1 MAENKELI
9 AMLNEER
16 PRYEALLKLNC
27 APGVDVETIV
37 LQEFEYL
44 NMLALN
50 NPEIAKCDHRTIAY
64 GISNVMK
71 QNLSFDPNAGLVYVK
86 VRSFKTVE
94 EGKEVWKKAL
104 EVTVSAN
111 GIISVARQC
120 GRILDYKNPEVEKDL
135 NGKVIGV
142 SIELL
147 LPSVPSPRWETRK
160 FDESD
165 FERWKRA
172 SHKENARR
180 YKQGDAKVP
189 NLDTLNY
196 ANLNYT
202 SWKGGLDP
210 EFARAK
216 AVRHGIKKL
225 GVNQNENR
233 IINVNIPKPNVVIDP
248 AMDMQ
253 AEEQEFTSYEAV
265 VEHTQPTPIN
275 DVNDVNV
282 EDLG

>member
-9 AMLNEER
+9 RMLNEER
-16 PRYEALLKLNC
+16 HRYEALLKLNC
-27 APGVDVETIV
+27 APGTDVATIV

-44 NMLALN
+44 NMLAIN
-50 NPEIAKCDHRTIAY
+50 NPEIAKCDERTIAY
-64 GISNVMK
+64 GIGNVMK
-71 QNLSFDPNAGLVYVK
+71 QNLSFDPNMGLVYTK
-86 VRSFKTVE
+86 VRSFKVVE

-120 GRILDYKNPEVEKDL
+120 GRILDYKNPEVEKNID
-135 NGKVIGV
+135 GKVIGV
-142 SIELL
+142 SIDLL
-147 LPSVPSPRWETRK
+147 LPSTPSPRWEKRS

-180 YKQGDAKVP
+180 YKQGDAKIP
-189 NLDTLNY
+189 NNETLNY

-225 GVNQNENR
+225 GINQNENR
-233 IINVNIPKPNVVIDP
+233 VVNINIPKPSIVIDP
-248 AMDMQ
+248 TMDDQ
-253 AEEQEFTSYEAV
+253 ANETPYTTYETVENTPTIVNAVDTSKNID
-265 VEHTQPTPIN
+265 VEG
-275 DVNDVNV
+275 
-282 EDLG
+282 L